1 MNINFSDL
9 DLYKASQIVPY
20 LEGESGIGKTSVI
33 EQYAKAREMDCII
46 MGVASLDHIE
56 FYGRT
61 VSTDIVAGIDD
72 QHYTVFNKSIPS
84 WVSTI
89 LNNDQNNQ
97 ETLLFIDELNRA
109 EPQNLQSL
117 MNLILKKEFG
127 SDSIQLPDSLFIVAA
142 GNPIDE
148 GDYLV
153 ESLDKAM
160 LSRMAIVKVKTTL
173 ESWKMNYALKYDCQH
188 NRQKIHPLI
197 INYLEDNRS
206 DFLLQSAEDEM
217 SDPGMDPRRWDMISR
232 LLYAYEQDEN
242 NKSNHNKSNLG
253 SLLATVSS
261 RDVAPKLLS
270 YIKQSKVLTF
280 SKIEKELNAFLT
292 EHNAKDFQAY
302 LLKATNKEQSH
313 DASYHK
319 LLNALQ
325 AKWDA
330 SQPVTQVNIL
340 TSSFY
345 AFKAKNISDDLF
357 AILLKLSSEEHIMS
371 IKIGL
376 EGAEKCIDNVDEKY
390 ALGISKKVSEGLVKH
405 IDQTNPFIASLI
417 Q

>member
-9 DLYKASQIVPY
+9 DLYKESQIVPY
-20 LEGESGIGKTSVI
+20 LEGESGIGKTSIV
-33 EQYAKAREMDCII
+33 EQYAKDREMDCII

-61 VSTDIVAGIDD
+61 VSTDIVAGMDNE
-72 QHYTVFNKSIPS
+72 QHTVFNKSIPS
-84 WVSTI
+84 WVSSI
-89 LNNDQNNQ
+89 LNNDQNNK

-109 EPQNLQSL
+109 EHQNLQSL

-142 GNPIDE
+142 GNPIED

-173 ESWKMNYALKYDCQH
+173 ESWKKNYALGYDQKH
-188 NRQKIHPLI
+188 HRQKIHPLI
-197 INYLEDNRS
+197 INYLDDNRP
-206 DFLLQSAEDEM
+206 DFLLESAEDDM

-232 LLYAYEQDEN
+232 LLYSYEKNSN
-242 NKSNHNKSNLG
+242 NSSNLAN
-253 SLLATVSS
+253 LLSTVSS
-261 RDVAPKLLS
+261 RDITPKLLS
-270 YIKQSKVLTF
+270 YINKSKVLTF
-280 SKIEKELNAFLT
+280 SKIEKELITFLT
-292 EHNAKDFQAY
+292 KNNKEKDFTPY
-302 LLKATNKEQSH
+302 LREEKKNDVLYLE
-313 DASYHK
+313 
-319 LLNALQ
+319 LMNAIQ
-325 AKWDA
+325 TKWNA

-345 AFKAKNISDDLF
+345 ALKAKSISDDIF
-357 AILLKLSSEEHIMS
+357 AIVLTLSSEEHIMS

-376 EGAEKCIDNVDEKY
+376 DNAEELINQIDQNY
-390 ALGISKKVSEGLVKH
+390 NLGITQKVSDGLTKH
-405 IDQTNPFIASLI
+405 IDQTNPFIASLL
-417 Q
+417 QK